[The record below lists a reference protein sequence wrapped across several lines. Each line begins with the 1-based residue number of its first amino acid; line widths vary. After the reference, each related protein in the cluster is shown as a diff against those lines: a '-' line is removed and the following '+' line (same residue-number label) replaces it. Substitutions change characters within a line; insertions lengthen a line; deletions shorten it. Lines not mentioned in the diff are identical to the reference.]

1 MTGTPLEGDFESVF
15 DEIRALG
22 RNGDEDG
29 AIAAATALA
38 ERASSPKVAGRALM
52 LKLGWLHN
60 LGRTEQ
66 FPPVLDHAFDVLG
79 GLDDYALL
87 GGVHALAAPFALHS
101 SMERCLRHLV
111 QAARYLELVEQPQKE
126 AVDAWHNLAVSYSF
140 AGFHGQAMEAA
151 ERGYLLGRALGM
163 HSFDH
168 ALPEVA
174 VRCAVSLDHRGDQ
187 DGCVRMLR
195 EVLRT
200 WARRANPAE
209 LWCAE
214 RLYYAYASARL
225 AVLDEDVPPVERELL
240 ATDAPG
246 FELDDLRLL
255 GHACV
260 AIVDGD
266 PAGALAQ
273 LAGRQVHSYTLGA
286 AEIHRVRALAHQAR
300 GELGEALAVNRQ
312 TVRMATEVTDTL
324 RDRLVDGTRAQ
335 LDHESLRRM
344 VDRYASEALTDPL
357 TGLPNRRHFDRR
369 VTVDGDDTHDAALGV
384 IDLDDF
390 KSVNTVHG
398 HSGGDLVLQRLAAVL
413 GRAVRRGD
421 FVARYGG
428 DEFVIVLP
436 DTDLGTAQAT
446 GDRIAAAVLDEDW
459 EALVPGTPVSVT
471 VGWAKLPSAAD
482 VEHALTTADREMLAK
497 KAIAAA
503 QRSPR

>member
-15 DEIRALG
+15 DEIRTLG
-22 RNGDEDG
+22 RNGDEEG

-38 ERASSPKVAGRALM
+38 ERAPNSKVSGRALM

-60 LGRTEQ
+60 LGRIDQ
-66 FPPVLDHAFDVLG
+66 FPPVLDHAFEILG
-79 GLDDYALL
+79 GLDEYALL

-111 QAARYLELVEQPQKE
+111 QAARYLELVDKPERE

-163 HSFDH
+163 QTFDH

-200 WARRANPAE
+200 WSRRTNPAE

-225 AVLDEDVPPVERELL
+225 ALLGEDVTVERELL
-240 ATDAPG
+240 ATEAPG

-255 GHACV
+255 GRASV

-266 PAGALAQ
+266 PAGALAR
-273 LAGRQVHSYTLGA
+273 LAGRRVHSYTLGA

-312 TVRMATEVTDTL
+312 TVRLATEVTDTL

-335 LDHESLRRM
+335 LDHEALRRM

-357 TGLPNRRHFDRR
+357 TGLPNRRHFHRR
-369 VTVDGDDTHDAALGV
+369 VTADVDDIRGAALGI

-390 KSVNTVHG
+390 KTVNTVHG
-398 HSGGDLVLQRLAAVL
+398 HSGGDLVLQRLAAVV

-428 DEFVIVLP
+428 DEFVVVLP
-436 DTDLGTAQAT
+436 DTDLATAQAT
-446 GDRIAAAVLDEDW
+446 GERIAAAVLDEDW
-459 EALVPGTPVSVT
+459 EALVPGTPVSAT
-471 VGWAKLPSAAD
+471 VGWAKLSGADD
-482 VEHALTTADREMLAK
+482 VEEALTTADREMLAK
-497 KAIAAA
+497 KTIAVAT
-503 QRSPR
+503 RERR